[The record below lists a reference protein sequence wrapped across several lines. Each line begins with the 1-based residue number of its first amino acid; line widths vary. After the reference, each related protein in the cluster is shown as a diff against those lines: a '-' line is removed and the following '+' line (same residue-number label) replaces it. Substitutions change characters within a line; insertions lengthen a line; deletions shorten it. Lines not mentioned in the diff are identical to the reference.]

1 MRRMPVLL
9 LILCCAGCVVSRR
22 AFDGLRG
29 EKALLEA
36 KNADLVR
43 EHEKLAAEKAA
54 VDAELA
60 RCEREAAAHERR
72 ANDLGETNLELGGE
86 LEGERA
92 RAAGLEAQ
100 LQERGGSLAE
110 AVEKAR
116 SLERKLEQ
124 IENERAVV
132 QRQYQALLERHA
144 QLQRRSGEPERSAP
158 PTPPSAEGG
167 AGAKQEE
174 SGLEVSGGE

>member
-116 SLERKLEQ
+116 S
-124 IENERAVV
+124 
-132 QRQYQALLERHA
+132 
-144 QLQRRSGEPERSAP
+144 
-158 PTPPSAEGG
+158 
-167 AGAKQEE
+167 
-174 SGLEVSGGE
+174 